1 VSFRLLKRSFL
12 MARRQIRKK
21 AEGWKAKKW
30 YDVTTPEIFGSTSI
44 GTTPTDDPSKLIG
57 RILDT
62 TLGELTNDLGKQNVK
77 MHFKVDEVSGE
88 SAHTKF
94 TGHELTRDYLRSL
107 VKRRT
112 SLVESNIV
120 VTTKDGYKIHLKPIA
135 LTIKRAGSSQIKAI
149 RDIMNGILRER
160 GNELHYE
167 QFIHEVVLGKLASDI
182 YKRAKV
188 IYPLRRVEISKTKI
202 LAEP

>member
-1 VSFRLLKRSFL
+1 

-21 AEGWKAKKW
+21 AEGWKTKRW
-30 YDVTTPEIFGSTSI
+30 YNVVTPEIFGQTNI
-44 GTTPTDDPSKLIG
+44 GTTPADDPSKLVNRVI
-57 RILDT
+57 DT
-62 TLGELTNDLGKQNVK
+62 TLGELTGDLGKQNVK
-77 MHFKVDEVSGE
+77 MHFKVDEISGDA
-88 SAHTKF
+88 AHTRF

-112 SLVESNIV
+112 SLVESNV
-120 VTTKDGYKIHLKPIA
+120 VITTKDGYKIHLKPTS

-149 RDIMNGILRER
+149 REIMNKILRER
-160 GNELHYE
+160 ANELNYE

-182 YKRAKV
+182 YKKAKI

>member
-1 VSFRLLKRSFL
+1 

>member
-1 VSFRLLKRSFL
+1 
-12 MARRQIRKK
+12 MARRQTRKK

-30 YDVTTPEIFGSTSI
+30 YDVVTPEIFGKMSI
-44 GTTPTDDPSKLIG
+44 GSTPTDDPAKLVG
-57 RILDT
+57 RIMDT

-77 MHFKVDEVSGE
+77 MHFKVNEVSGE
-88 SAHTKF
+88 SAHTRF

-112 SLVESNIV
+112 SLVESNII
-120 VTTKDGYKIHLKPIA
+120 VTTKDGFKVHLKPMS

-149 RDIMNGILRER
+149 RDIMNGTLRER
-160 GNELHYE
+160 AKDLDYE

-182 YKRAKV
+182 YKKSKI

>member
-1 VSFRLLKRSFL
+1 
-12 MARRQIRKK
+12 MARRQVRKK
-21 AEGWKAKKW
+21 AEGWKAKRW
-30 YDVTTPEIFGSTSI
+30 YDVVTPEIFGKTSI
-44 GTTPTDDPSKLIG
+44 GSTPTDDPTKLVG
-57 RILDT
+57 RVMDA

-77 MHFKVDEVSGE
+77 MHFKVNEVSGE
-88 SAHTKF
+88 SAHTRF

-120 VTTKDGYKIHLKPIA
+120 VTTKDGYKIHLKPMS

-149 RDIMNGILRER
+149 RDIMNGTLRER
-160 GNELHYE
+160 GDELNYE

-182 YKRAKV
+182 YKKAKV

>member
-1 VSFRLLKRSFL
+1 

-30 YDVTTPEIFGSTSI
+30 YDVTTPEIFGSATI

-77 MHFKVDEVSGE
+77 MHFKVNEVSGE

-182 YKRAKV
+182 YKKAKI

>member
-1 VSFRLLKRSFL
+1 
-12 MARRQIRKK
+12 MARRQTRKK

-30 YDVTTPEIFGSTSI
+30 YDVVTPEIFGKMSI
-44 GTTPTDDPSKLIG
+44 GSTPADDPAKLVG
-57 RILDT
+57 RVMDT

-88 SAHTKF
+88 SAHTRF

-120 VTTKDGYKIHLKPIA
+120 VTTKDGFKVHLKPMS

-149 RDIMNGILRER
+149 RDIMNGTLRER
-160 GNELHYE
+160 ANDLDYE

-182 YKRAKV
+182 YKKSKI

-202 LAEP
+202 VGEP

>member
-1 VSFRLLKRSFL
+1 
-12 MARRQIRKK
+12 MARRQTRKK

-30 YDVTTPEIFGSTSI
+30 YDVVTPEIFGKMSI
-44 GTTPTDDPSKLIG
+44 GSTPADDPAKLDG
-57 RILDT
+57 RIMDT

-77 MHFKVDEVSGE
+77 MHFKVNEVSGE
-88 SAHTKF
+88 SAHTRF

-112 SLVESNIV
+112 SLVESNII
-120 VTTKDGYKIHLKPIA
+120 VTTKDGFKVHLKPMS

-149 RDIMNGILRER
+149 RDIMNGTLRER
-160 GNELHYE
+160 AKDLDYE

-182 YKRAKV
+182 YKKSKI

-202 LAEP
+202 LAENC

>member
-1 VSFRLLKRSFL
+1 
-12 MARRQIRKK
+12 MARRQTRKK
-21 AEGWKAKKW
+21 AEGWKAKRW
-30 YDVTTPEIFGSTSI
+30 YDVVTPEIFGKMSI
-44 GTTPTDDPSKLIG
+44 GSTPTDDPAKLVG
-57 RILDT
+57 RVMDT

-77 MHFKVDEVSGE
+77 MHFKVNEVSGE
-88 SAHTKF
+88 SAHTWF

-112 SLVESNIV
+112 SLVESNII
-120 VTTKDGYKIHLKPIA
+120 VTTKDGFKVHLKPMA

-149 RDIMNGILRER
+149 RDIMNATLRER
-160 GNELHYE
+160 GNELNYE

-182 YKRAKV
+182 YKKSKT

>member
-1 VSFRLLKRSFL
+1 
-12 MARRQIRKK
+12 MARRQTRKK

-30 YDVTTPEIFGSTSI
+30 YDVVTPEIFGKTSI
-44 GTTPTDDPSKLIG
+44 GSTPADDPVKLVG
-57 RILDT
+57 RVMDT

-77 MHFKVDEVSGE
+77 MHFKVNDVSGE
-88 SAHTKF
+88 SAHTSF
-94 TGHELTRDYLRSL
+94 IGHELTRDYLRSL

-120 VTTKDGYKIHLKPIA
+120 VTTKDGYKVHLKPIS

-149 RDIMNGILRER
+149 RDIMNGTLRER
-160 GNELHYE
+160 GNELNYE
-167 QFIHEVVLGKLASDI
+167 QFIREVVLGKLASDI
-182 YKRAKV
+182 YKKAKI

-202 LAEP
+202 LTEP

>member
-1 VSFRLLKRSFL
+1 

-21 AEGWKAKKW
+21 AEGWKAKRW
-30 YDVTTPEIFGSTSI
+30 YNVVTPEIFGKTNI
-44 GTTPTDDPSKLIG
+44 GTTLADDPSKLVDRVI
-57 RILDT
+57 DT
-62 TLGELTNDLGKQNVK
+62 TLGELTGDLGKQNVK
-77 MHFKVDEVSGE
+77 MHFKVDEISGDA
-88 SAHTKF
+88 AHTRF
-94 TGHELTRDYLRSL
+94 IGHELTRDYLRSL

-112 SLVESNIV
+112 SLVESNV
-120 VTTKDGYKIHLKPIA
+120 VISTKDGYKIHLKPTS

-149 RDIMNGILRER
+149 RDIMNTILRER
-160 GNELHYE
+160 ANELNYE

-182 YKRAKV
+182 YKKAKI

>member
-1 VSFRLLKRSFL
+1 

-77 MHFKVDEVSGE
+77 MHFKVNEVSGE
-88 SAHTKF
+88 SAYTKF

>member
-1 VSFRLLKRSFL
+1 
-12 MARRQIRKK
+12 MARRQTRKK

-30 YDVTTPEIFGSTSI
+30 FDVVTPEIFGKMSI
-44 GTTPTDDPSKLIG
+44 GSTPTDDPAKLVG
-57 RILDT
+57 RVMDT

-77 MHFKVDEVSGE
+77 MHFKVNEVSGE
-88 SAHTKF
+88 SAHTRF

-120 VTTKDGYKIHLKPIA
+120 VTTKDGFKVHLKPMA

-149 RDIMNGILRER
+149 RDIMNATLHER
-160 GNELHYE
+160 GKELNYE

-182 YKRAKV
+182 YKKSKI

>member
-1 VSFRLLKRSFL
+1 

-21 AEGWKAKKW
+21 AEGWKAKRW
-30 YDVTTPEIFGSTSI
+30 YNVVTPEIFGKTNI
-44 GTTPTDDPSKLIG
+44 GTTPADDPSKLVDRVI
-57 RILDT
+57 DT
-62 TLGELTNDLGKQNVK
+62 TLGELTGDLGKQNVK
-77 MHFKVDEVSGE
+77 MHFKVDEISGDA
-88 SAHTKF
+88 AHTRF
-94 TGHELTRDYLRSL
+94 IGHELTRDYLRSL

-112 SLVESNIV
+112 SLVESNV
-120 VTTKDGYKIHLKPIA
+120 VISTKDGYKIHLKPTS

-149 RDIMNGILRER
+149 RDIMNTILRER
-160 GNELHYE
+160 ANELNYE

-182 YKRAKV
+182 YKKAKI

>member
-1 VSFRLLKRSFL
+1 
-12 MARRQIRKK
+12 MARRQTRKK

-30 YDVTTPEIFGSTSI
+30 YDVVTPEIFGKMSI
-44 GTTPTDDPSKLIG
+44 GSTPADDPAKLIG
-57 RILDT
+57 RIMDT

-77 MHFKVDEVSGE
+77 MHFKVNEVSGE
-88 SAHTKF
+88 SAHTRF

-112 SLVESNIV
+112 SLVESNIT
-120 VTTKDGYKIHLKPIA
+120 VTTKDGFKVHLKPMS

-149 RDIMNGILRER
+149 RDIMNGTLRER
-160 GNELHYE
+160 ANDLDYE

-182 YKRAKV
+182 YKKSKI

>member
-1 VSFRLLKRSFL
+1 
-12 MARRQIRKK
+12 MARRKTRKK

-30 YDVTTPEIFGSTSI
+30 YDVVTPEIFGKMSI
-44 GTTPTDDPSKLIG
+44 GSTPADDPAKLDG
-57 RILDT
+57 RIMDT

-77 MHFKVDEVSGE
+77 MHFKVNEVSGE
-88 SAHTKF
+88 SAHTRF

-107 VKRRT
+107 VKRLT
-112 SLVESNIV
+112 SLVESNII
-120 VTTKDGYKIHLKPIA
+120 VTTKDGFKVHLKPMS

-149 RDIMNGILRER
+149 RDIMNGTLRER
-160 GNELHYE
+160 AKDLDYE

-182 YKRAKV
+182 YKKSKI

>member
-1 VSFRLLKRSFL
+1 
-12 MARRQIRKK
+12 MARRQTRKK
-21 AEGWKAKKW
+21 AEGWKAKRW
-30 YDVTTPEIFGSTSI
+30 YDVVTPEIFGKMSI
-44 GTTPTDDPSKLIG
+44 GSTPTDDPAKLVG
-57 RILDT
+57 RVMDT

-88 SAHTKF
+88 SANTRF

-112 SLVESNIV
+112 SLVESNII
-120 VTTKDGYKIHLKPIA
+120 VTTKDGFKVHLKPMA

-149 RDIMNGILRER
+149 RDIMNATLRER
-160 GNELHYE
+160 GKDLNYE

-182 YKRAKV
+182 YKKSKI

>member
-1 VSFRLLKRSFL
+1 
-12 MARRQIRKK
+12 MARRQTRKK
-21 AEGWKAKKW
+21 AEGWKAKSW
-30 YDVTTPEIFGSTSI
+30 YDVVTPEIFGKMSI
-44 GTTPTDDPSKLIG
+44 GSTPTDDPAKLVG
-57 RILDT
+57 RVMDT

-77 MHFKVDEVSGE
+77 MHFKVNEVSGE
-88 SAHTKF
+88 SAHTRF

-112 SLVESNIV
+112 SLVESNII
-120 VTTKDGYKIHLKPIA
+120 VTTKDGFKVHLKPMA

-149 RDIMNGILRER
+149 RDIMNATLRER
-160 GNELHYE
+160 GKELNYE

-182 YKRAKV
+182 YKKSKI

>member
-1 VSFRLLKRSFL
+1 
-12 MARRQIRKK
+12 MARRQTRKK

-30 YDVTTPEIFGSTSI
+30 YDVVTPEIFGKMSI
-44 GTTPTDDPSKLIG
+44 GSTPADDPTKLVD
-57 RILDT
+57 RVMDT

-77 MHFKVDEVSGE
+77 MHFKVNEVSGE
-88 SAHTKF
+88 SAHTRF

-112 SLVESNIV
+112 SLVESNIT
-120 VTTKDGYKIHLKPIA
+120 VTTKDGFKVHLKPMS

-149 RDIMNGILRER
+149 RDIMNGTLRER
-160 GNELHYE
+160 ANDLDYE

-182 YKRAKV
+182 YKKSKI

>member
-1 VSFRLLKRSFL
+1 
-12 MARRQIRKK
+12 MARRQTRKK
-21 AEGWKAKKW
+21 AEGWKGKKW
-30 YDVTTPEIFGSTSI
+30 YDVVTPEIFGKMSI
-44 GTTPTDDPSKLIG
+44 GSTPADDPAKLVG
-57 RILDT
+57 RIMDT

-77 MHFKVDEVSGE
+77 MHFKVNEVSGE
-88 SAHTKF
+88 SANTRF

-112 SLVESNIV
+112 SLVESNII
-120 VTTKDGYKIHLKPIA
+120 VTTKDGFKVHLKPMS
-135 LTIKRAGSSQIKAI
+135 LTIKRAGTSQIKAI
-149 RDIMNGILRER
+149 RDIMNGTLRER
-160 GNELHYE
+160 AKDLDYE

-182 YKRAKV
+182 YKKSKI

>member
-1 VSFRLLKRSFL
+1 
-12 MARRQIRKK
+12 MARRQTRKK

-30 YDVTTPEIFGSTSI
+30 YDVVTPEIFGKMSI
-44 GTTPTDDPSKLIG
+44 GSTPADDPAKLVG
-57 RILDT
+57 RVMDT

-77 MHFKVDEVSGE
+77 MHFKVNEVSGE
-88 SAHTKF
+88 SAHTSF

-112 SLVESNIV
+112 SLVESNII
-120 VTTKDGYKIHLKPIA
+120 VTTKDGFKVHLKPMS

-149 RDIMNGILRER
+149 RDIMNGTLRER
-160 GNELHYE
+160 ANDLDYE

-182 YKRAKV
+182 YKKSKI

>member
-1 VSFRLLKRSFL
+1 
-12 MARRQIRKK
+12 MARRQTRKK

-30 YDVTTPEIFGSTSI
+30 YDVVTPEIFGKMNI
-44 GTTPTDDPSKLIG
+44 GSTPTDDPAKLVG
-57 RILDT
+57 RVMDT

-77 MHFKVDEVSGE
+77 MHFKVNEVSGE
-88 SAHTKF
+88 SAHTRF

-112 SLVESNIV
+112 SLVESNII
-120 VTTKDGYKIHLKPIA
+120 VTTKDGFKVHLKPMA
-135 LTIKRAGSSQIKAI
+135 LTIKRAVSSQIKAI
-149 RDIMNGILRER
+149 RDIMNATLRER
-160 GNELHYE
+160 GKELNYE

-182 YKRAKV
+182 YKKSKI

>member
-1 VSFRLLKRSFL
+1 
-12 MARRQIRKK
+12 MARRQTRKK

-30 YDVTTPEIFGSTSI
+30 YDVVTPEIFGKMSI
-44 GTTPTDDPSKLIG
+44 GSTPADDPAKLVG
-57 RILDT
+57 RVMDT

-77 MHFKVDEVSGE
+77 MHFKVNEVSGE
-88 SAHTKF
+88 SAHTRF

-112 SLVESNIV
+112 SLVESNII
-120 VTTKDGYKIHLKPIA
+120 VTTKDGFKVHLKPMA

-149 RDIMNGILRER
+149 RDIMNATLRER
-160 GNELHYE
+160 GKELNYE

-182 YKRAKV
+182 YKRSKI

>member
-1 VSFRLLKRSFL
+1 
-12 MARRQIRKK
+12 MARRQTRKK

-30 YDVTTPEIFGSTSI
+30 YDVVTPEIFGKMSI
-44 GTTPTDDPSKLIG
+44 GSPPADDPAKLVG
-57 RILDT
+57 RIMDT

-77 MHFKVDEVSGE
+77 MHFKVNEVSGE
-88 SAHTKF
+88 SAHTRF

-112 SLVESNIV
+112 SLVESNII
-120 VTTKDGYKIHLKPIA
+120 VTTKDGFKVHLKPMS
-135 LTIKRAGSSQIKAI
+135 LTNKRAGSSKRKAI
-149 RDIMNGILRER
+149 RDIMNGTLRER
-160 GNELHYE
+160 AKDLDYE

-182 YKRAKV
+182 YKKSKI

>member
-1 VSFRLLKRSFL
+1 
-12 MARRQIRKK
+12 MARRQTRKK
-21 AEGWKAKKW
+21 AEGWKAKRW
-30 YDVTTPEIFGSTSI
+30 YDVVTPEIFGKMSI
-44 GTTPTDDPSKLIG
+44 GSTPTDDPAKLVG
-57 RILDT
+57 RVMDT

-77 MHFKVDEVSGE
+77 MHFKVNEVSGE
-88 SAHTKF
+88 SAHTRF

-120 VTTKDGYKIHLKPIA
+120 VTTKDGFKVHLKPMA

-149 RDIMNGILRER
+149 RDIMNATLHER
-160 GNELHYE
+160 GKELNYE

-182 YKRAKV
+182 YKKSKI

>member
-1 VSFRLLKRSFL
+1 
-12 MARRQIRKK
+12 MARRQTRKK

-30 YDVTTPEIFGSTSI
+30 YDVVTPEIFGKMSI
-44 GTTPTDDPSKLIG
+44 GSTPTDDPAKLVG
-57 RILDT
+57 RVMDT

-77 MHFKVDEVSGE
+77 MHFKVNEVSGE
-88 SAHTKF
+88 SAHTRF

-120 VTTKDGYKIHLKPIA
+120 VTTKDGFKVHLKPMA

-149 RDIMNGILRER
+149 RDIMNATLHER
-160 GNELHYE
+160 GKELNYE

-182 YKRAKV
+182 YKKSKI

>member
-1 VSFRLLKRSFL
+1 
-12 MARRQIRKK
+12 MARRQTRKK
-21 AEGWKAKKW
+21 AEGWKAKRW
-30 YDVTTPEIFGSTSI
+30 YDVVTPEIFGKMNI
-44 GTTPTDDPSKLIG
+44 GSTPTDDPAKLVG
-57 RILDT
+57 RVMDT

-77 MHFKVDEVSGE
+77 MHFKVNEVSGE
-88 SAHTKF
+88 SAHTRF

-112 SLVESNIV
+112 SLVELNII
-120 VTTKDGYKIHLKPIA
+120 VTTKDGFKVHLKPMA

-149 RDIMNGILRER
+149 RDIMNATLRER
-160 GNELHYE
+160 GNELNYE

-182 YKRAKV
+182 YKKSKI

>member
-1 VSFRLLKRSFL
+1 
-12 MARRQIRKK
+12 MARRQTRKK
-21 AEGWKAKKW
+21 AEGWKAKRW
-30 YDVTTPEIFGSTSI
+30 YDVVTPEIFGKMSI
-44 GTTPTDDPSKLIG
+44 GSTPADDPAKLVG
-57 RILDT
+57 RVMDT

-77 MHFKVDEVSGE
+77 MHFKVNEVSGE
-88 SAHTKF
+88 SAHTRF

-120 VTTKDGYKIHLKPIA
+120 VTTKDGFKVHLKPMA

-149 RDIMNGILRER
+149 RDIMNGTLHER
-160 GNELHYE
+160 GKELNYE

-182 YKRAKV
+182 YKKSKI

>member
-1 VSFRLLKRSFL
+1 
-12 MARRQIRKK
+12 MARRQTRKK

-30 YDVTTPEIFGSTSI
+30 YDVVTPEIFGKMSI
-44 GTTPTDDPSKLIG
+44 GSTPADDPAKLIG
-57 RILDT
+57 RIMDT

-77 MHFKVDEVSGE
+77 MHFKVNEVSGE
-88 SAHTKF
+88 SAHTRF

-112 SLVESNIV
+112 SLVESNII
-120 VTTKDGYKIHLKPIA
+120 VTTKDGFKVHLKPMS

-149 RDIMNGILRER
+149 RDIMNGTLRER
-160 GNELHYE
+160 ANDLDYE

-182 YKRAKV
+182 YKKSKI

>member
-1 VSFRLLKRSFL
+1 
-12 MARRQIRKK
+12 MARRQVRKK

-30 YDVTTPEIFGSTSI
+30 YDVVTPEIFGRTSI
-44 GTTPTDDPSKLIG
+44 GSTPTDDPAKLVG
-57 RILDT
+57 RVMDT

-77 MHFKVDEVSGE
+77 MHFKVNEVSGE
-88 SAHTKF
+88 SAHTRF

-120 VTTKDGYKIHLKPIA
+120 VTTKDGYKIHLKPMS
-135 LTIKRAGSSQIKAI
+135 LTIKRAGASQIKAI
-149 RDIMNGILRER
+149 RDIMNGTLRER
-160 GNELHYE
+160 GDELNYE

-182 YKRAKV
+182 YKKAKI

>member
-1 VSFRLLKRSFL
+1 
-12 MARRQIRKK
+12 MARRQTRKK

-30 YDVTTPEIFGSTSI
+30 YDVVTPEIFGKMSI
-44 GTTPTDDPSKLIG
+44 GSTPTDDPSKLVG
-57 RILDT
+57 RIMDT
-62 TLGELTNDLGKQNVK
+62 TLGELTNDMGKQNVK
-77 MHFKVDEVSGE
+77 MHFKVNEVSGE
-88 SAHTKF
+88 SAHTRF

-112 SLVESNIV
+112 SLVESNII
-120 VTTKDGYKIHLKPIA
+120 VTTKDGFKVHLKPMA

-149 RDIMNGILRER
+149 RDIMSATLRER
-160 GNELHYE
+160 GNELNYE

-182 YKRAKV
+182 YKKSKI

>member
-1 VSFRLLKRSFL
+1 
-12 MARRQIRKK
+12 MARRQTRKK

-30 YDVTTPEIFGSTSI
+30 YDVVTPEIFGKMSI
-44 GTTPTDDPSKLIG
+44 GSTPADDPAKLVG
-57 RILDT
+57 RVMDT

-77 MHFKVDEVSGE
+77 MHFKVNEVSGE
-88 SAHTKF
+88 SAHTRF

-112 SLVESNIV
+112 SLVESNII
-120 VTTKDGYKIHLKPIA
+120 VTTKDGFKVHLKPMS

-149 RDIMNGILRER
+149 RDIMNGTLRER
-160 GNELHYE
+160 ANDLEYE

-182 YKRAKV
+182 YKKSKI

-202 LAEP
+202 LTEP

>member
-1 VSFRLLKRSFL
+1 
-12 MARRQIRKK
+12 MARRQTRKK

-30 YDVTTPEIFGSTSI
+30 YDVVTPEIFGKMSI
-44 GTTPTDDPSKLIG
+44 GSTPADDPAKLDG
-57 RILDT
+57 RIMDT

-77 MHFKVDEVSGE
+77 MHFKVNEVSGE
-88 SAHTKF
+88 SAHTRF

-112 SLVESNIV
+112 SLVESNII
-120 VTTKDGYKIHLKPIA
+120 VTTKDGFKVHLKPMS

-149 RDIMNGILRER
+149 RDIMNGTLRER
-160 GNELHYE
+160 AKDLDYE

-182 YKRAKV
+182 YKKSKI